1 MSISIK
7 KLNYVYDPES
17 PFSVAALEDVDFSVQ
32 DGEYVCIL
40 GHTGSGKSTLVQHL
54 NGLLKPTS
62 VEEMLVEGV
71 DLTVKKPDMKTVR
84 QKVGMVFQYPEY
96 QLFEETVL
104 EDVSFGPKNMG
115 LPNEEVEK
123 RAKEALALVGVG
135 EELFSASPFELSGGQ
150 KRRVAIAGVLS
161 MKPKV
166 LVLDE
171 PIAGL
176 DPLGKAEILSV
187 IDQYHKK
194 YNATIIMISHNI
206 DDVVEV
212 ADRIVVMHKGR
223 KALDGKTEEVF
234 SQHERLLEL
243 GLELPSV
250 CELVYRLNLLGKNI
264 PTTICRIDDLVQ
276 FVSGVKK

>member
-1 MSISIK
+1 
-7 KLNYVYDPES
+7 
-17 PFSVAALEDVDFSVQ
+17 
-32 DGEYVCIL
+32 
-40 GHTGSGKSTLVQHL
+40 
-54 NGLLKPTS
+54 
-62 VEEMLVEGV
+62 
-71 DLTVKKPDMKTVR
+71 
-84 QKVGMVFQYPEY
+84 
-96 QLFEETVL
+96 
-104 EDVSFGPKNMG
+104 
-115 LPNEEVEK
+115 
-123 RAKEALALVGVG
+123 
-135 EELFSASPFELSGGQ
+135 
-150 KRRVAIAGVLS
+150 
-161 MKPKV
+161 MKPQV

-243 GLELPSV
+243 GLDLPSV
-250 CELVYRLNLLGKNI
+250 CALVYKLNQRGKRVPEN
-264 PTTICRIDDLVQ
+264 ICRIDDLVQ